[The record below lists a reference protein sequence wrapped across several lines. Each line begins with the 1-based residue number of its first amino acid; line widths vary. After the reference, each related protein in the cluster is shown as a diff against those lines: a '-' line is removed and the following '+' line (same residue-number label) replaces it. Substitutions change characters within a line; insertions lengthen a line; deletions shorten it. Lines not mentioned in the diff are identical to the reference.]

1 MLERMTTA
9 VRADRGA
16 VPAPPRASSL
26 AAGTAGGGWPGAG
39 GGPPEEPAAPA
50 LDWQRSLLDDGAVR
64 PDPGFCGLRRHRLDA
79 TAWVEHVPG
88 WLAGSEQLFEELLA
102 TGRWRQREREMYGRM
117 LPEPRLTAWFPWE
130 PDSGVPLPPVLED
143 VRAVLSTRYRV
154 TFDSVLV
161 NLYRDGRDSVAWHR
175 DRVHRV
181 LAEPMVATVSL
192 GARRR
197 FLLRPRGGGASLL
210 SLDLG
215 AGDLVVMGG
224 TCQQGFEHTVPKV
237 AAAGPRMSVT
247 IRHSQV
253 PSR

>member
-1 MLERMTTA
+1 MPTA
-9 VRADRGA
+9 VSTDVQSGPLVGSRPSSRAPSGQRGPDRYGTGA
-16 VPAPPRASSL
+16 ADATGPYTAP
-26 AAGTAGGGWPGAG
+26 
-39 GGPPEEPAAPA
+39 PA
-50 LDWQRSLLDDGAVR
+50 LDWQRSLFDAGDTR
-64 PDPGFCGLRRHRLDA
+64 PDAGFSGARRHLLDV
-79 TAWVEHVPG
+79 TAWVDHVPG
-88 WLAGSEQLFEELLA
+88 WLAGSDRLFEDLLA

-130 PDSGVPLPPVLED
+130 PDSGVPLPPLLED
-143 VRAVLSTRYRV
+143 VRFVLSSRYRV

-192 GARRR
+192 GSRRR
-197 FLLRPRGGGASLL
+197 FLLRPRGGGASAL

-224 TCQQGFEHTVPKV
+224 TCQQGFEHAVPK
-237 AAAGPRMSVT
+237 AATAGPRMSVT
-247 IRHSQV
+247 IRHAE
-253 PSR
+253 PAG